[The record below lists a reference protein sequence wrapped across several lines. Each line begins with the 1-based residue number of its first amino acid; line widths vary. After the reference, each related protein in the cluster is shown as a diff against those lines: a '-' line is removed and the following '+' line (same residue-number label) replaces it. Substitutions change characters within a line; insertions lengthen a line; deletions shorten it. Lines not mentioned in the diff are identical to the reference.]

1 MSTSHTH
8 SHQAFLSVG
17 SNIEPDANVE
27 RAAQILADE
36 HSLLD
41 RSNFIQTAPDGYQDQ
56 PDFLNGA
63 FWIETDLDYDAF
75 NAYLKELE
83 KRLGRVKGPIKSGP
97 RTIDLDI
104 IVWDGRVR
112 HSDYPAKDY
121 TRDPIDELLGKH
133 GIRLSEHDR

>member
-1 MSTSHTH
+1 MSSSHTI
-8 SHQAFLSVG
+8 SHQAFVSVG
-17 SNIEPDANVE
+17 SNIEPQKHVE
-27 RAAQILADE
+27 RAAEILADE
-36 HSLLD
+36 HALLD
-41 RSNFIQTAPDGYQDQ
+41 RSRLIQTAPDGFQDQ

-63 FWIETDLDYDAF
+63 FWIETCLEYDAF
-75 NAYLKELE
+75 NAYLKGLE

-121 TRDPIDELLGKH
+121 TRDPIDELLRKH
-133 GIRLSEHDR
+133 GIQLTSPT